1 MKIGVFII
9 GSMALANSVFAQDT
23 SYKAVT
29 QQLFKID
36 ELDQRYRNQI
46 HYVETKYGRNSKE
59 IEALYKNM
67 HDGDSINLIQVKSIL
82 QQYGWL
88 GYNEI
93 GSQANTALFMVIQHS
108 DQATQEKYLPMMREA
123 VKNGNA
129 KANGLALLE
138 DRVAIEQG
146 RMQNYGSQ
154 VLWSDISNKYFV
166 LPLNDP
172 DNVDK
177 RRAAVGLQPLSE
189 YVSNWNIKW
198 DVEQYK
204 KDLPLILTE
213 CKKYFSNCCSKF

>member
-1 MKIGVFII
+1 MKVKIFII
-9 GSMALANSVFAQDT
+9 GFMAIVNSLFAQDT
-23 SYKAVT
+23 TYKAVT

-46 HYVETKYGRNSKE
+46 DYVETRYGRNSKE
-59 IEALYKNM
+59 IETLYKNM
-67 HDGDSINLIQVKSIL
+67 HDADSINLIQVVSIL

-123 VKNGNA
+123 VKNGKA
-129 KANGLALLE
+129 KAKSLALLE
-138 DRVAIEQG
+138 DRIALKQG
-146 RMQNYGSQ
+146 RMQYYGSQ
-154 VLWSDISNKYFV
+154 ILWSNTSNKYFV
-166 LPLNDP
+166 LPLDDP
-172 DNVDK
+172 DNVDR

-189 YVSNWNIKW
+189 YVSIWNIKW

-204 KDLPLILTE
+204 KDLPAIFAE
-213 CKKYFSNCCSKF
+213 CKTYFPNCCSKF